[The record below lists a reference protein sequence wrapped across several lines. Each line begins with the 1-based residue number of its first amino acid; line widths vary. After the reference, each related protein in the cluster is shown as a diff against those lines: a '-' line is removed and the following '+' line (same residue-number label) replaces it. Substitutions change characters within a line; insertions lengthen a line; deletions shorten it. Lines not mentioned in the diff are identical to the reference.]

1 MFHPRDKIWSTLEME
16 IDAEVWETLK
26 DPENGIFM
34 DFHVV
39 LFYLLNW
46 VH

>member
-1 MFHPRDKIWSTLEME
+1 MFHPRYEIGSTLEME

-26 DPENGIFM
+26 DPENGIFV

-39 LFYLLNW
+39 LFDLLN
-46 VH
+46 